1 MNKHSQGYKKIRV
14 DRQRAPGRYTD
25 EGDDRTQ
32 RCAVR
37 IGESLQRSAPGQ
49 GAAEQQPDTELRIFL
64 LENGAFCAL
73 PDQAP
78 PQGYYNAGEMLQR
91 IIAGGA
97 VVEACATCA
106 EARGLKNI
114 PLIEGVKVTSIRRM
128 AEWTADSDRIITF

>member
-1 MNKHSQGYKKIRV
+1 MKVMIVLNDAPYGSEKAYNALRLA
-14 DRQRAPGRYTD
+14 RA
-25 EGDDRTQ
+25 
-32 RCAVR
+32 
-37 IGESLQRSAPGQ
+37 LQK
-49 GAAEQQPDTELRIFL
+49 QQPDMELRIFL

-78 PQGYYNAGEMLQR
+78 PQGFYNAGEMLQR

-97 VVEACATCA
+97 AVEACATCA